1 MSYVNLPRSK
11 KPPLGEF
18 VDEFR
23 SCHGNFGLLRFNLV
37 FRELMMCNS
46 NGDSTIA
53 STTPQQLSIYD
64 LLRNVKSSSRV
75 TFSAGGY
82 SLI

>member
-1 MSYVNLPRSK
+1 
-11 KPPLGEF
+11 
-18 VDEFR
+18 
-23 SCHGNFGLLRFNLV
+23 
-37 FRELMMCNS
+37 MMCNS